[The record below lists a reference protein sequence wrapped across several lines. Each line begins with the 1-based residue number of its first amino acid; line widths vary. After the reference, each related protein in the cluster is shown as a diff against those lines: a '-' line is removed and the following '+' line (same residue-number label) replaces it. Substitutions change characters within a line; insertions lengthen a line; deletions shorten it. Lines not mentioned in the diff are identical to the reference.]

1 MKVTTAKLRYILLDA
16 FEAYCEDEPVTMTLE
31 YDGQL
36 IILKNNVLSVQDGRQ
51 YKVDYCLR
59 TGRAFKLQFE
69 PQTISDVIENIEL
82 IINDIKPQ

>member
-1 MKVTTAKLRYILLDA
+1 MKVTTAKLRYMLLDA
-16 FEAYCEDEPVTMTLE
+16 FEAYCEDEPVKMALE

-36 IILKNNVLSVQDGRQ
+36 IILRNNVLTVQDGRQ

-59 TGRAFKLQFE
+59 TGRAFELQFE
-69 PQTISDVIENIEL
+69 PQTIADVIENIEL